1 MTTRREF
8 LQLSGG
14 ALALSALVGCQQQGA
29 TTVTSLTSGSAINF
43 DAQMNRL
50 NTNSVKWDGRVSAF
64 GSEDVLPLWVA
75 DGDFAVAPAIQQALI
90 ARAKHPIYGY
100 TRHPHELT
108 GLLIRWQAQRHGWT
122 IEPEWLMTMPGVVP
136 TLYAAVKALTKEGD
150 AVIIQPPVYTPFFSA
165 VTDNNRRL
173 LINSLKQVNGRY
185 EMDFD
190 HLEDCA
196 KQGAKL
202 LLLCSPHN
210 PVGRV
215 WTRDELNKLI
225 DISNRYDMVIVSDEI
240 HADLVFA
247 PHKHTPLVSLDDL
260 SDKLVT
266 IFAPGKTFNIPG
278 LGMAFMVASDPELR
292 AKLSY
297 EFKTLHI
304 ESLNPFSLTA
314 ITAAYAQGA
323 DWVDGL
329 LPYLAETQQQV
340 VEFIHS
346 KLPQIKVQP
355 SEGTFLMWLDFRAL
369 RLDNKV
375 LQAFLVEQAKVGLSA
390 GTLYGQAGS
399 GFMRLNIAAP
409 RALVIQALT
418 QIEQALIVH
427 YYPNHQR

>member
-1 MTTRREF
+1 MMTTRREF
-8 LQLSGG
+8 IKLSGG
-14 ALALSALVGCQQQGA
+14 ALALTALAGCQSSHQEGQVLSTNDNTGP
-29 TTVTSLTSGSAINF
+29 NF
-43 DAQMNRL
+43 DQVINRV
-50 NTNSVKWDGRVSAF
+50 NTDSVKWDGRVAVF
-64 GSEDVLPLWVA
+64 GTDDVLPLWVA
-75 DGDFAVAPAIQQALI
+75 DGDFAVANPIQQALI
-90 ARAKHPIYGY
+90 ARANHPIYGY

-108 GLLIRWQAQRHGWT
+108 ELLIQWQAQRHGWS
-122 IEPEWLMTMPGVVP
+122 IEPEWLVTMPGVVP

-173 LINSLKQVNGRY
+173 LLNPLKQVNGRY

-215 WTRDELNKLI
+215 WTREELNKLI
-225 DISNRYDMVIVSDEI
+225 DISNRYDLIIISDEI

-247 PHKHTPLVSLDDL
+247 PNQHTPLVSLDDL

-266 IFAPGKTFNIPG
+266 IFAPGKTFNMPG

-292 AKLSY
+292 AKLVA

-304 ESLNPFSLTA
+304 ESNNPFSLAA
-314 ITAAYAQGA
+314 ISAAYAQGT
-323 DWVDGL
+323 DWVDAL

-340 VEFIHS
+340 LAFMQA
-346 KLPQIKVQP
+346 KLPQITVQP
-355 SEGTFLMWLDFRAL
+355 SEGTFLMWLDFKAL
-369 RLDNKV
+369 GLEDKA
-375 LQAFLVEQAKVGLSA
+375 LQALLVEKAKVGMSP

-409 RALVIQALT
+409 RALVMQALD
-418 QIEQALIVH
+418 QIKGALG
-427 YYPNHQR
+427 RL

>member
-8 LQLSGG
+8 IKLSGG
-14 ALALSALVGCQQQGA
+14 ALALSALAGCQSSHQEGQVLSTNDNAGP
-29 TTVTSLTSGSAINF
+29 NF
-43 DAQMNRL
+43 DQVINRV
-50 NTNSVKWDGRVSAF
+50 NTDSVKWDGRVAVF
-64 GSEDVLPLWVA
+64 GTDDVLPLWVA
-75 DGDFAVAPAIQQALI
+75 DGDFAVANPIQQALI
-90 ARAKHPIYGY
+90 ARANHPIYGY
-100 TRHPHELT
+100 TNHPRGLTEL
-108 GLLIRWQAQRHGWT
+108 LVNWQAQRHGWN
-122 IEPEWLMTMPGVVP
+122 IEPEWLVTMPGVVP

-173 LINSLKQVNGRY
+173 LLNPLKQVNGRY

-215 WTRDELNKLI
+215 WTREELNKLI

-247 PHKHTPLVSLDDL
+247 THKHTPLVSLDDL

-292 AKLSY
+292 AKLAA

-304 ESLNPFSLTA
+304 ESNNPFSLAA
-314 ITAAYAQGA
+314 ISAAYAQGA
-323 DWVDGL
+323 DWVDAL

-340 VEFIHS
+340 LAFMQA

-355 SEGTFLMWLDFRAL
+355 SEGTFLMWLDFKAL
-369 RLDNKV
+369 GLDDKA
-375 LQAFLVEQAKVGLSA
+375 LKTFLVEQAKVGMSP

-409 RALVIQALT
+409 RALVMQALD
-418 QIEQALIVH
+418 QIKGALG
-427 YYPNHQR
+427 RL